1 MSRKVLYVLMAA
13 ALVIITFIPTAHA
26 GKADDTLNFA
36 FKEELKSMDNYFTTD
51 RVTIVMGRLLYDSLL
66 YRDPETFKYK
76 PLLATSY
83 KYIDDQTIEFEL
95 RQGVKY
101 HNGEEFDADDVVY
114 TFNFVLVNRRTLYL
128 PSFSARS
135 IQLTLRWVFTLLAGS
150 ETKLK
155 VYTTS
160 SASNSSPLWYLTPRR
175 SSNSIV

>member
-51 RVTIVMGRLLYDSLL
+51 RVTIVMGRLIFDSLL
-66 YRDPETFKYK
+66 YRDPETFEYK

-83 KYIDDQTIEFEL
+83 KFVDDRTMEFEL
-95 RQGVKY
+95 RRGVKY

-114 TFNFVLVNRRTLYL
+114 TFNFVSDPVNKVKTQRNVNWIERAEKLGKYKVRL
-128 PSFSARS
+128 
-135 IQLTLRWVFTLLAGS
+135 I
-150 ETKLK
+150 TKK
-155 VYTTS
+155 PFP
-160 SASNSSPLWYLTPRR
+160 AA
-175 SSNSIV
+175 IFFA